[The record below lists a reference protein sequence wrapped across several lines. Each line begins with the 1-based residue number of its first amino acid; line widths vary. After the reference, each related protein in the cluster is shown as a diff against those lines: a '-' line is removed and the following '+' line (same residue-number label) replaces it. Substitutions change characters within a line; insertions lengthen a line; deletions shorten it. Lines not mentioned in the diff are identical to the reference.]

1 MLVDDFLQEYSWIRY
16 IYDFGD
22 DWEHKIVFEKE
33 DPEYKERFAQ
43 VIKYKGD
50 NFAEDSGGVYG
61 QSWAEEE
68 GEEIDIEDYRNSF
81 DLDTTN
87 QRLRDRTFPMRRRK
101 NKGVNA
107 RTRKTRQKQMKEL
120 ADQIDELIRNIQK
133 NPEMSFLKELTK
145 HFIKQKKMRIERL
158 YLQRRFSKGVLNDQ
172 TYYS

>member
-1 MLVDDFLQEYSWIRY
+1 MAGYVIKVTIEQTHPPVWRRLVIPEKILFSDLHEILQTAFGWYDSHLHDFSFPNERLRIVQSEEDLSWDFDGILEKDVLVDDFLQEYSWIRY

-87 QRLRDRTFPMRRRK
+87 QR
-101 NKGVNA
+101 
-107 RTRKTRQKQMKEL
+107 QC
-120 ADQIDELIRNIQK
+120 K
-133 NPEMSFLKELTK
+133 NP
-145 HFIKQKKMRIERL
+145 
-158 YLQRRFSKGVLNDQ
+158 
-172 TYYS
+172 